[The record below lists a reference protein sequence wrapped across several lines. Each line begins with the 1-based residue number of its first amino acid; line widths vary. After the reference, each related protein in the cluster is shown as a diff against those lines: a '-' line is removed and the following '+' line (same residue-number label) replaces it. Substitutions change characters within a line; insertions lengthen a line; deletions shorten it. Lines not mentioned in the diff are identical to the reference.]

1 MYQIYQVM
9 TGETIES
16 IANKLGITSQKLRE
30 INGISDELVV
40 RAGSSIIVPVTNQE
54 GYQTYIVKKG
64 DSIYS
69 IASQYGVDYKTLY
82 SINGLKEGEYIYPNQ
97 EIIVPY
103 GDNKVYVVEKG
114 DTLET
119 IIRKT
124 GLNITDLMN
133 KNPRILLE
141 EDQMI
146 KY

>member
-9 TGETIES
+9 PGETIET

-82 SINGLKEGEYIYPNQ
+82 SINGLKEGEYIYPLSFGKS
-97 EIIVPY
+97 Y
-103 GDNKVYVVEKG
+103 
-114 DTLET
+114 L
-119 IIRKT
+119 
-124 GLNITDLMN
+124 
-133 KNPRILLE
+133 
-141 EDQMI
+141 
-146 KY
+146 

>member
-9 TGETIES
+9 PGETIET

-69 IASQYGVDYKTLY
+69 IASQYGEDYKTLY